1 MNQIYTAESSLAG
14 QIVYC
19 KKKLMRTKYILKKVA
34 SVDKMYIMKSN
45 LGRQNMYCK
54 K

>member
-1 MNQIYTAESSLAG
+1 MNQIYTAKSSLAG

-19 KKKLMRTKYILKKVA
+19 KKKLRWTKYILKKVA
-34 SVDKMYIMKSN
+34 SVDKIHIMKSN
-45 LGRQNMYCK
+45 LGGQNMYCK